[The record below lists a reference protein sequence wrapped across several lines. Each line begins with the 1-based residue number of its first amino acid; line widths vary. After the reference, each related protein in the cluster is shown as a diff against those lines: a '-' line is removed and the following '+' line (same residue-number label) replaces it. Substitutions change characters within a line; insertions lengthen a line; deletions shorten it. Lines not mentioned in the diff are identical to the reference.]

1 MPELTLVTP
10 SIMFSAISLV
20 MIAYTN
26 RFLTYTQVIR
36 NLAADHAAN
45 PSEKHVR
52 QIANLRKRLYMTRWM
67 QILGITSLFFCVIST
82 FLVYIGL
89 QGAAAWIFGIALFTM
104 IVSLGISIAE
114 IQISVKALD
123 IQLDNIGKK
132 ERK

>member
-1 MPELTLVTP
+1 
-10 SIMFSAISLV
+10 MFSAISLV

-45 PSEKHVR
+45 PSDKHVK

-67 QILGITSLFFCVIST
+67 QILGITSLFLCVIST
-82 FLVYIGL
+82 FLIYVGF
-89 QGAAAWIFGIALFTM
+89 QFAAAWIFGAALLIM
-104 IVSLGISIAE
+104 IISLAISIAE

-132 ERK
+132 LKK

>member
-1 MPELTLVTP
+1 
-10 SIMFSAISLV
+10 MFSAISLI
-20 MIAYTN
+20 MIAYTS

-36 NLAADHAAN
+36 NLAADHEAN

-67 QILGITSLFFCVIST
+67 QILGITSLFLCVIST
-82 FLVYIGL
+82 FLIYIGFL
-89 QGAAAWIFGIALFTM
+89 GAAAWTFGIALFTM
-104 IVSLGISIAE
+104 IISLGISIAE

-132 ERK
+132 ERNKN

>member
-36 NLAADHAAN
+36 NLAANHAAN
-45 PSEKHVR
+45 PSDKHVK

-67 QILGITSLFFCVIST
+67 QILGITSLFLCVIST
-82 FLVYIGL
+82 FLIYVGF
-89 QGAAAWIFGIALFTM
+89 QFAAAWIFGAALLIM
-104 IVSLGISIAE
+104 IISLAISIAE

-132 ERK
+132 LKK

>member
-45 PSEKHVR
+45 PSDKHVK

-67 QILGITSLFFCVIST
+67 QILGITSLFLCVIST
-82 FLVYIGL
+82 FLIYVGFQL
-89 QGAAAWIFGIALFTM
+89 AAAWIFGAALLIM
-104 IVSLGISIAE
+104 IISLAISIAE

-132 ERK
+132 LKK